1 MVELRGHNNIK
12 FAKLTRVFKHIILV
26 SLNKRVHYKLITL
39 INIIYNEYICTPKP
53 IIEKISFGDR
63 NLLTKKKNVNK
74 IQLLNKKKLTHFL

>member
-53 IIEKISFGDR
+53 IVEKISFGDR
-63 NLLTKKKNVNK
+63 NLLTKKKCEQNSTLE
-74 IQLLNKKKLTHFL
+74 QKKN